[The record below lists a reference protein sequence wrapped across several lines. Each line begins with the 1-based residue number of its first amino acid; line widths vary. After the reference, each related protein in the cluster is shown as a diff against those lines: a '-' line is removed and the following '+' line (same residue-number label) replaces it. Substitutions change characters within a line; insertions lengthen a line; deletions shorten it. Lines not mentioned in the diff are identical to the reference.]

1 MMQGNEKSRG
11 KIFFFS
17 GPSGVGKGTLIQ
29 MLQDAH
35 PEWKFP
41 PSCTTRDPRPGE
53 VDGETYY
60 FISKDE
66 FLEKIEQDEFLEW
79 AEVHHENWYGTL
91 KRPLLEPIDRGEIV
105 IREFDVQGF
114 AAAKEKL
121 NPSDFVSIFLVPAGG
136 VGELVHRIRDR
147 APISDTDLA
156 LRMESMK
163 SEFAQAKL
171 YDHEILVE
179 NGNFEKMQKDAE
191 KIIFSELKK

>member
-1 MMQGNEKSRG
+1 MKKSRG

-17 GPSGVGKGTLIQ
+17 GPSGVGKGTLIG
-29 MLQDAH
+29 MLHETH

-53 VDGETYY
+53 IDGETYY
-60 FISKDE
+60 FISQDE
-66 FLEKIEQDEFLEW
+66 FLEKIEQDAFLEW

-91 KRPLLEPIDRGEIV
+91 KKPLLDPIEGGEIV

-114 AAAKEKL
+114 SAAREKL
-121 NPSDFVSIFLVPAGG
+121 NRSDFVSIFLKPSGG
-136 VGELVHRIRDR
+136 VGELAHRIRDR
-147 APISDTDLA
+147 APISDRDLA

-163 SEFAQAKL
+163 AEFAQAKL
-171 YDHEILVE
+171 YDYEISVE
-179 NGNFEKMQKDAE
+179 DGNFEKMKSDAE

>member
-1 MMQGNEKSRG
+1 MDKKRG

-17 GPSGVGKGTLIQ
+17 GPSGVGKGTLIG
-29 MLQDAH
+29 MLRESH

-53 VDGETYY
+53 TDGETYY
-60 FISKDE
+60 FLSKEE
-66 FLEKIEQDEFLEW
+66 FLEKIDNDEFLEW

-91 KRPLLEPIDRGEIV
+91 KKPLLEPIEQGEIV
-105 IREFDVQGF
+105 VREFDVQGF
-114 AAAKEKL
+114 AAAREKL
-121 NPSDFVSIFLVPAGG
+121 DREDFVSIFLKPAGG

-147 APISDTDLA
+147 APISDKDLA

-163 SEFAQAKL
+163 SEFAQARL

-179 NGNFEKMQKDAE
+179 DGNFEKMRTDAE
-191 KIIFSELKK
+191 KIIFSALKK